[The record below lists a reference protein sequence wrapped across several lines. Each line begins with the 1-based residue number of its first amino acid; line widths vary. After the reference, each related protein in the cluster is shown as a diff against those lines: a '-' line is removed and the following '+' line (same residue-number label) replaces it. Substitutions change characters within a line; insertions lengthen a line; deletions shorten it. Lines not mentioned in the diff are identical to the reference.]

1 MEIYSLPKYRRCDC
15 HTLNLVDHDPR
26 NIKDRH
32 FVKLYGSLESKLK
45 SFWKKQASSAKA
57 SVLIKETL
65 ERLFVLPNE
74 TRYDLHSFNCSFT
87 IYLIYSLHFKGGTFF
102 FMPWKE
108 WRLLLKKPDS
118 ALRKIF
124 PRNLTF
130 QLYERQRKYL
140 KIYTPVTEALDILQG
155 DKNVCAGFLLL
166 PLHILKFRWNSFR
179 LYRTYN
185 YAIQ

>member
-15 HTLNLVDHDPR
+15 HTLNLVAHDPR
-26 NIKDRH
+26 NIKDRQ

-65 ERLFVLPNE
+65 DRLFVLLNE

-108 WRLLLKKPDS
+108 WRLFVEEAWFSFAEDFSAEFNVP
-118 ALRKIF
+118 ALRTVEEVF
-124 PRNLTF
+124 QNLHSCDGSPWHPS
-130 QLYERQRKYL
+130 R
-140 KIYTPVTEALDILQG
+140 G
-155 DKNVCAGFLLL
+155 
-166 PLHILKFRWNSFR
+166 
-179 LYRTYN
+179 
-185 YAIQ
+185 